1 LQPGSPPTGK
11 ANPKPKPNH
20 HVFVHCGLRT
30 LINIEPEPKLLAP
43 IAGTR
48 TNKKYNLIYKVG
60 MYRPRVNG
68 KYCSQPFGRIS
79 SVSIIQI
86 GFVFKTNLV
95 LLISF
100 LVLFC
105 PISSHSFALAIS
117 LMPAFQPSLMSGS
130 KVRAYPSEMPF
141 RG

>member
-1 LQPGSPPTGK
+1 MQPDSPPTGK

-30 LINIEPEPKLLAP
+30 LSIEPEPKLLAP

-68 KYCSQPFGRIS
+68 KCCSQPFGRIS

-86 GFVFKTNLV
+86 
-95 LLISF
+95 ISF